1 MAEHVPQGIRGF
13 MEYYDS
19 VHQNPWNRLF
29 HAFAFTQ
36 GIVSMVLLARGFPP
50 VAAIAIGLLS
60 YAWAWTGH
68 FAFEKNKPATFHS
81 PIRSLLF
88 GFVWFFA
95 LTATL
100 NFWPQR
106 RAASEPAPAP

>member
-1 MAEHVPQGIRGF
+1 MSENVPTTFHGF

-29 HAFAFTQ
+29 HAIAFTQ
-36 GIVSMVLLARGFPP
+36 GLASI
-50 VAAIAIGLLS
+50 AAIALGALPVWAGVGVGLAS

-68 FAFEKNKPATFHS
+68 FVFEKNKPATFHS
-81 PIRSLLF
+81 PIRSLVF
-88 GFVWFFA
+88 GFVWFFR
-95 LTATL
+95 LTLTL

-106 RAASEPAPAP
+106 ASEPARS